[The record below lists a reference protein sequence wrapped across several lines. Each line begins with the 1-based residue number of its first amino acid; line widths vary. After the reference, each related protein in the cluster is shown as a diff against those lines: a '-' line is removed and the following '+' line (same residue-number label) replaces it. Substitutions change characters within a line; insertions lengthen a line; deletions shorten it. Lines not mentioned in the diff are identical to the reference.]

1 MQLRTPRLVIAGLS
15 GDGGKTLVSLGL
27 GRALTDRGRVVQAF
41 KKGPD
46 YIDAAWLTAA
56 CEFPGRRLFSWARL
70 LPMAMPAYI
79 IAYTYT
85 GLLDFAGPVQ
95 TLLRD
100 WTGWGYGD
108 YWFPEIRSLEGAA
121 LMLSLVLYPYVYLL
135 SRAAFLGQSLCVLDV
150 SRTLGNGPWRTF
162 FTVAVPLARPAIVA
176 GLSLALMEPLADY
189 GTVQYFGF
197 STFTTGIFRTWYG
210 LNNAAAAAQLAALL
224 LLVVFLA
231 SGSGGLSSTN
241 LVLSGIIVAAILSAG
256 ISFLKYVADE
266 QVGVIIFWLMGS
278 FASRTW
284 LDVAMVGTAVF
295 GSLAVFM
302 VYARDLNL
310 MALGERS
317 AASLGVDFQRVTLVL
332 LITASLVSAVCVA
345 VAGIIGF
352 VGLLVPHMMRMLTG
366 PDNRRLLPVSMLA
379 GAILLLGA
387 HYDSVYGSP
396 GANDNGSGVAAL
408 LELKKK

>member
-1 MQLRTPRLVIAGLS
+1 MEPSGATKVTNVRARDRRKSIVSPGVLPAAGTMAGLLLLLAAAVVAA
-15 GDGGKTLVSLGL
+15 TSLG
-27 GRALTDRGRVVQAF
+27 
-41 KKGPD
+41 
-46 YIDAAWLTAA
+46 YIRLPFPAVLQIMAA
-56 CEFPGRRLFSWARL
+56 RLFDQPAWIAQIDPVWTVVVTEVRL
-70 LPMAMPAYI
+70 PRIL
-79 IAYTYT
+79 TS
-85 GLLDFAGPVQ
+85 V
-95 TLLRD
+95 
-100 WTGWGYGD
+100 
-108 YWFPEIRSLEGAA
+108 
-121 LMLSLVLYPYVYLL
+121 LV
-135 SRAAFLGQSLCVLDV
+135 G
-150 SRTLGNGPWRTF
+150 GG
-162 FTVAVPLARPAIVA
+162 
-176 GLSLALMEPLADY
+176 LALAGVVFQGILLNPLADPY
-189 GTVQYFGF
+189 TLGVSAGAAFGASIALLLNIGMLGIYSVPLFAFVGATGT
-197 STFTTGIFRTWYG
+197 
-210 LNNAAAAAQLAALL
+210 L

-284 LDVAMVGTAVF
+284 ADVALVGTAVA

-332 LITASLVSAVCVA
+332 LVIASLVSAVCVA

-387 HYDSVYGSP
+387 DTLTRAVLP
-396 GANDNGSGVAAL
+396 QEIPIGVLTAL
-408 LELKKK
+408 VGGPFFCFVFRRRQLGKS

>member
-1 MQLRTPRLVIAGLS
+1 MANFVVHPTVGTMVGLLFMLAAAVVAA
-15 GDGGKTLVSLGL
+15 TSLGYIRL
-27 GRALTDRGRVVQAF
+27 PFPAVLQIMAAQLFDQPVWIDQIDPVWTVVVTEVRLPRILTSALVG
-41 KKGPD
+41 G
-46 YIDAAWLTAA
+46 
-56 CEFPGRRLFSWARL
+56 G
-70 LPMAMPAYI
+70 
-79 IAYTYT
+79 
-85 GLLDFAGPVQ
+85 
-95 TLLRD
+95 
-100 WTGWGYGD
+100 
-108 YWFPEIRSLEGAA
+108 
-121 LMLSLVLYPYVYLL
+121 
-135 SRAAFLGQSLCVLDV
+135 
-150 SRTLGNGPWRTF
+150 
-162 FTVAVPLARPAIVA
+162 
-176 GLSLALMEPLADY
+176 LALAGVVFQGILLNPLADPY
-189 GTVQYFGF
+189 TLGVSAGAAFGASIALLLNIGMLGIYSVPLFAFVGAAGT
-197 STFTTGIFRTWYG
+197 
-210 LNNAAAAAQLAALL
+210 L

-256 ISFLKYVADE
+256 ISFLKYLADE

-284 LDVAMVGTAVF
+284 TDVAMVGTVVA

-332 LITASLVSAVCVA
+332 LVTASLVSAVCVA

-387 HYDSVYGSP
+387 DTLTRAVLP
-396 GANDNGSGVAAL
+396 QEIPIGVLTAL
-408 LELKKK
+408 VGGPFFCYVFRRRQLGKN

>member
-1 MQLRTPRLVIAGLS
+1 MEPSGATKVTNVRARDRRKSIVSPGVLPAAGTMAGLLLLLAAAVVAA
-15 GDGGKTLVSLGL
+15 TSLG
-27 GRALTDRGRVVQAF
+27 
-41 KKGPD
+41 
-46 YIDAAWLTAA
+46 YIRLPFPAVLQIMAA
-56 CEFPGRRLFSWARL
+56 RLFDQPAWIAQIDPVWTVVVTEVRL
-70 LPMAMPAYI
+70 PRIL
-79 IAYTYT
+79 TS
-85 GLLDFAGPVQ
+85 V
-95 TLLRD
+95 
-100 WTGWGYGD
+100 
-108 YWFPEIRSLEGAA
+108 
-121 LMLSLVLYPYVYLL
+121 LV
-135 SRAAFLGQSLCVLDV
+135 G
-150 SRTLGNGPWRTF
+150 GG
-162 FTVAVPLARPAIVA
+162 
-176 GLSLALMEPLADY
+176 LALAGVVFQGILLNPLADPY
-189 GTVQYFGF
+189 TLGVSAGAAFGASIALLLNIGMLGIYSVPLFAFVGATGT
-197 STFTTGIFRTWYG
+197 
-210 LNNAAAAAQLAALL
+210 L

-284 LDVAMVGTAVF
+284 ADVALVGTAVA

-332 LITASLVSAVCVA
+332 LVTASLVSAVCVA

-387 HYDSVYGSP
+387 DTLTRAVLPQEIPIGVLDRKSV
-396 GANDNGSGVAAL
+396 V
-408 LELKKK
+408 

>member
-1 MQLRTPRLVIAGLS
+1 MEPSRATKVTNVRARDRRKSIVSPGVLPAAGTMAGLLLLLAAAVVAA
-15 GDGGKTLVSLGL
+15 TSLG
-27 GRALTDRGRVVQAF
+27 
-41 KKGPD
+41 
-46 YIDAAWLTAA
+46 YIRLPFPAVLQIMAA
-56 CEFPGRRLFSWARL
+56 RLFDQPAWIAQIDPVWTVVVTEVRL
-70 LPMAMPAYI
+70 PRIL
-79 IAYTYT
+79 TS
-85 GLLDFAGPVQ
+85 V
-95 TLLRD
+95 
-100 WTGWGYGD
+100 
-108 YWFPEIRSLEGAA
+108 
-121 LMLSLVLYPYVYLL
+121 LV
-135 SRAAFLGQSLCVLDV
+135 G
-150 SRTLGNGPWRTF
+150 GG
-162 FTVAVPLARPAIVA
+162 
-176 GLSLALMEPLADY
+176 LALAGVVFQGILLNPLADPY
-189 GTVQYFGF
+189 TLGVSAGAAFGASIALLLNIGMLGIYSVPLFAFVGATGT
-197 STFTTGIFRTWYG
+197 
-210 LNNAAAAAQLAALL
+210 L

-284 LDVAMVGTAVF
+284 ADVALVGTAVA

-332 LITASLVSAVCVA
+332 LVIASLVSAVCVA

-387 HYDSVYGSP
+387 DTLTRAVLP
-396 GANDNGSGVAAL
+396 QEIPIGVLTAL
-408 LELKKK
+408 VGGPFFCFVFRRRQLGKS